1 MADIIAG
8 IAHPELVVGI
18 AGPIGID
25 IEAITE
31 AITESFEAV
40 GYSSVQIRITDEIKN
55 LSSSVPV
62 TKRTDYNSVIRYKMK
77 HATAICRKNNDQAYL
92 MRIAID
98 AIQRERAI
106 IAAKLSKASKRSSQ
120 VTIAPVPQRIVY
132 VIRQLK
138 RPQEVLLLREVYG
151 RQFVLVS
158 AYGSQ
163 DSRKAVLKDK
173 LRRSMSLGTK
183 PARISALAG
192 ELIQIDADE
201 GDDQFGQ
208 HMRDAF
214 HLADVFVD
222 GIEKGPMKD
231 KMSRFVN
238 AFFGLNEIAPTKEEY
253 GMYAAKGA
261 ALRSSDLSRQVG
273 AAAFMESG
281 ELLTQGC
288 NEVPRAFGGS
298 YWDGEVPDYRDIK
311 LGADPN
317 DIIKREVVRDLLE
330 RLVEAKL
337 LPKTTTGSAVDLVKR
352 LTEPKSQTNKGVGAG
367 CLRGSMVTDLTEFG
381 RVVHAEMSTICDAAR
396 CGVSLRGAILFV
408 TTFPCH
414 NCTKHIIAAGIRRV
428 IYMEPY
434 PKSKAEELHQHEIEI
449 EQDTGTKV
457 SFLPFLGIS
466 PFRYRDIFQ
475 KRSRKSGG
483 IARQWYYGEP
493 RPMVDVIAP
502 TYIELE
508 NVALIGLIGQVTAP
522 TTVSWQQ
529 TT

>member
-1 MADIIAG
+1 MADIIEG
-8 IAHPELVVGI
+8 ISHPELVVGI

-31 AITESFEAV
+31 AISDSFEAV
-40 GYSSVQIRITDEIKN
+40 GYRSIQIRITNEIKN
-55 LSSSVPV
+55 IPSKIRV
-62 TKRTDYNSVIRYKMK
+62 TKKTDYNSVIRYKMK
-77 HATAICRKNNDQAYL
+77 HATAICRKHNDQSYL

-98 AIQRERAI
+98 AIQRERGI
-106 IAAKLSKASKRSSQ
+106 IAAELTKAPRRRKRRAR

-132 VIRQLK
+132 VVRQIK
-138 RPQEVLLLREVYG
+138 RPQEVLLMREVYG
-151 RQFVLVS
+151 RQFILVS

-163 DSRKAVLKDK
+163 ENRKIVLEEK

-183 PARISALAG
+183 SARISALAG

-201 GDDQFGQ
+201 GDDQYGQ

-222 GIEKGPMKD
+222 GIEKGPMKE

-238 AFFGLNEIAPTKEEY
+238 AFFGLNEIAPNKEEY
-253 GMYAAKGA
+253 GMYAAKSA

-273 AAAFMESG
+273 AAAFTDEG

-288 NEVPRAFGGS
+288 NEVPRAFGGT
-298 YWDGEVPDYRDIK
+298 YWDGEAPDYRDIK
-311 LGADPN
+311 LGTDPN

-330 RLVEAKL
+330 KLVDAKL
-337 LPKTTTGSAVDLVKR
+337 LQRTASGSAVDLVKR
-352 LTEPKSQTNKGVGAG
+352 LLEPKSPSNRGVGAG
-367 CLRGSMVTDLTEFG
+367 CLRGAMVTDLTEFG
-381 RVVHAEMSTICDAAR
+381 RVVHAEMSAICDAAR
-396 CGVSLRGAILFV
+396 CGVSLKGATLFV

-428 IYMEPY
+428 IFMEPY

-449 EQDTGTKV
+449 EEETGAKV
-457 SFLPFLGIS
+457 AFLPFLGIS
-466 PFRYRDIFQ
+466 PYRYRDIFQ
-475 KRSRKSGG
+475 KRSRKSQG
-483 IARQWYYGEP
+483 IARQWYFGEP

-508 NVALIGLIGQVTAP
+508 NVALIGLIGQVT
-522 TTVSWQQ
+522 V
-529 TT
+529 